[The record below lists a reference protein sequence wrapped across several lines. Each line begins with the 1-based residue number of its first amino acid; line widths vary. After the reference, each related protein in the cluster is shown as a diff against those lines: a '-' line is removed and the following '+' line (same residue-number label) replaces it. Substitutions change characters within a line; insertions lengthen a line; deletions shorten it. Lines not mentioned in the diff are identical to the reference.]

1 MFYFKPNENIPIYK
15 NGVLV
20 AGKEPSGAGPVEP
33 TPPPKNYVYG
43 DVNGDGKVN
52 STDCSI
58 VKRYLLKNIEDFP
71 YEYGKEAG
79 DVNGD
84 GKVNSTDYSLLK
96 RFVLRN
102 IDKFPVEQ

>member
-1 MFYFKPNENIPIYK
+1 
-15 NGVLV
+15 V

-58 VKRYLLKNIEDFP
+58 VKRYLLKNIEDSRTSMERGRRCKRWWQGEF
-71 YEYGKEAG
+71 
-79 DVNGD
+79 NGLF
-84 GKVNSTDYSLLK
+84 SA
-96 RFVLRN
+96 
-102 IDKFPVEQ
+102 